1 MRQGDIVI
9 ISGGAHRKLA
19 KDICEYV
26 GVELGD
32 AHVGRF
38 PDGEIDV
45 KVNSD
50 VRGADCFIVQPT
62 CSPVNDNLMELLIL
76 VDCLKR
82 ASARRITTV
91 IPYFGYARQDRK
103 DEGRVPITAKLVA
116 NLLERAGAHRV
127 LTVDLHAAQI
137 QGFFDVP
144 VDHLYASP
152 VLAAYLRT
160 LRVPNLV
167 VASPDIGGSKMAWSY
182 SKRLGGYFAMV
193 EKRRVSPERTEVQF
207 VIGDVAGKSVVL
219 VDDMISTGGSI
230 VEAARALK
238 EKGAEKIYIC
248 ATHGV
253 LARDAVKKLSESP
266 AQQVIVTDTVPVH
279 EKALGPKFHVVSVAP
294 LLGEAIRRIHHHE
307 SISSLF
313 KENSAAMRAHV

>member
-9 ISGGAHRKLA
+9 ISGNAHPKLA
-19 KDICEYV
+19 RDICEYV

-32 AHVGRF
+32 AHCGRF

-50 VRGADCFIVQPT
+50 VRGADCFVVQPT
-62 CSPVNDNLMELLIL
+62 CAPVNENLMELLIL

-82 ASARRITTV
+82 ASARRITVV

-152 VLAAYLRT
+152 VLAGYFRQK
-160 LRVPNLV
+160 RIPDLV
-167 VASPDIGGSKMAWSY
+167 VASPDIGGSKMAWGY
-182 SKRLGGYFAMV
+182 SKRLDAYFAMV
-193 EKRRVSPERTEVQF
+193 EKRRVSPQHTEVQF
-207 VIGDVAGKSVVL
+207 VIGDVRGKNVLL

-253 LARDAVKKLSESP
+253 LAGNAVEKLRKAPVE
-266 AQQVIVTDTVPVH
+266 QVVITDTVPV
-279 EKALGPKFHVVSVAP
+279 EDKPLPDNFHVASVAP

-313 KENSAAMRAHV
+313 REKSVALRAHV